1 MISVIGVGSLKLGA
15 GLLLAALIVY
25 FAFRDRVATVV
36 LVLLVVLSPLIGIF
50 IATLAA
56 YASCALFEDQ
66 IGTSHEESNIAGGSR
81 LRLGLCGGRNG
92 AILPYHS

>member
-1 MISVIGVGSLKLGA
+1 MISVIGVGSLELGA

-25 FAFRDRVATVV
+25 FTIRDRVATVV

-56 YASCALFEDQ
+56 SASCDLFED
-66 IGTSHEESNIAGGSR
+66 
-81 LRLGLCGGRNG
+81 
-92 AILPYHS
+92 

>member
-1 MISVIGVGSLKLGA
+1 MISVIGVGSLEVGA

-25 FAFRDRVATVV
+25 FTFRDRVATVV

-56 YASCALFEDQ
+56 SASCALFED
-66 IGTSHEESNIAGGSR
+66 
-81 LRLGLCGGRNG
+81 
-92 AILPYHS
+92 

>member
-1 MISVIGVGSLKLGA
+1 MISVIGVGSLELGA

-25 FAFRDRVATVV
+25 FTIRDRVATVV

-56 YASCALFEDQ
+56 
-66 IGTSHEESNIAGGSR
+66 
-81 LRLGLCGGRNG
+81 
-92 AILPYHS
+92 

>member
-36 LVLLVVLSPLIGIF
+36 LVLLVVPSPIIGIF
-50 IATLAA
+50 IATPTA
-56 YASCALFEDQ
+56 YAFC
-66 IGTSHEESNIAGGSR
+66 TPGSR
-81 LRLGLCGGRNG
+81 IR
-92 AILPYHS
+92 